1 MGYVQKI
8 APPILIV
15 NAGILI
21 IFIVEICKLNLGLPV
36 EMLDKTLKSL
46 PIIWSLLLVFI
57 VEVELR
63 RKFDKTGKEK

>member
-1 MGYVQKI
+1 MGYAQKI
-8 APPILIV
+8 VPPILMV
-15 NAGILI
+15 GAGILI

>member
-1 MGYVQKI
+1 MGYAQKI
-8 APPILIV
+8 VPPILMV
-15 NAGILI
+15 GAGILI

-63 RKFDKTGKEK
+63 RRFDKTGKEK